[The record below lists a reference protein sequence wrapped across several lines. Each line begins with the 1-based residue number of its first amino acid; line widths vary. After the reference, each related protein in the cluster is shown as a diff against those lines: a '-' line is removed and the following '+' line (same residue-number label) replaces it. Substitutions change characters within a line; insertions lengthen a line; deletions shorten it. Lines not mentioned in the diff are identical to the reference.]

1 MPLSYILSNLLAD
14 VPKAEA
20 VIFLDAEGETI
31 EVLSARMQPYDIK
44 VQGAYEV
51 IHLNQLS
58 RKHPGTNGYYC
69 IGTKFSVF
77 TTQVGTEY
85 FLVVITQGEAPPG
98 RILRCLKRA
107 RRDIEDKVL

>member
-51 IHLNQLS
+51 IHLNQLN
-58 RKHPGTNGYYC
+58 RRHPGTDWYYC

-77 TTQVGTEY
+77 TSLVGEAY
-85 FLVVITQGEAPPG
+85 YLVVITQGEAPPG
-98 RILRCLKRA
+98 RILQCLGRA
-107 RRDIEDKVL
+107 RKDIEDKVL

>member
-31 EVLSARMQPYDIK
+31 EVLSARMQPYDVK

-51 IHLNQLS
+51 IHYNQLNK
-58 RKHPGTNGYYC
+58 RHPEVGWYYY

-77 TTQVGTEY
+77 STMVGPEY
-85 FLVVITQGEAPPG
+85 YLVVITQGEALPG
-98 RILRCLKRA
+98 RVLRCLRRA
-107 RRDIEDKVL
+107 RKDIEDKVL